1 MKDKKV
7 IILIVVALILIISV
21 LIIVKNKK
29 QSNQHTKAIS
39 EVQYDNENGVYYIK
53 NEITGEIIANSTD
66 ESGLQMYI
74 DNPDYNPNPL
84 QSYSDIEEQKKR
96 MLIKKVFNYEN

>member
-7 IILIVVALILIISV
+7 ITLIIIALILLISV
-21 LIIVKNKK
+21 LVIERNKK
-29 QSNQHTKAIS
+29 QSNQLTKAIS

-84 QSYSDIEEQKKR
+84 QSYSDIEE
-96 MLIKKVFNYEN
+96 

>member
-7 IILIVVALILIISV
+7 IILIVIALILIISV
-21 LIIVKNKK
+21 LTIVRNKT
-29 QSNQHTKAIS
+29 QNNQPANTIS
-39 EVQYDNENGVYYIK
+39 EIQYDNENGVYYIK

-84 QSYSDIEEQKKR
+84 QSYSDIEE
-96 MLIKKVFNYEN
+96 

>member
-7 IILIVVALILIISV
+7 IILIVIAFILIISV
-21 LIIVKNKK
+21 LIIVRNKK
-29 QSNQHTKAIS
+29 QNNQPTNAIS

-53 NEITGEIIANSTD
+53 NEITGEIIANSID
-66 ESGLQMYI
+66 EGGLQMYI

-84 QSYSDIEEQKKR
+84 ETYSNTTKE
-96 MLIKKVFNYEN
+96 

>member
-7 IILIVVALILIISV
+7 IILIVIALILIISV
-21 LIIVKNKK
+21 LVIVKNNK
-29 QSNQHTKAIS
+29 QNNQPQNAIS
-39 EVQYDNENGVYYIK
+39 EVQYDDENGVYYIK
-53 NEITGEIIANSTD
+53 DEITGEIIANSTD

-84 QSYSDIEEQKKR
+84 EIYSNVSQ
-96 MLIKKVFNYEN
+96 

>member
-7 IILIVVALILIISV
+7 IILIVIALILIISV
-21 LIIVKNKK
+21 LTIVRNKT
-29 QSNQHTKAIS
+29 QNNQPANTIS
-39 EVQYDNENGVYYIK
+39 EIQYDDENGVYYIK

-66 ESGLQMYI
+66 EGGLQMYI

-84 QSYSDIEEQKKR
+84 QSYSDIEE
-96 MLIKKVFNYEN
+96 

>member
-7 IILIVVALILIISV
+7 IILIVIALILIISV
-21 LIIVKNKK
+21 LTIVRNKT
-29 QSNQHTKAIS
+29 QNNQPANTIS
-39 EVQYDNENGVYYIK
+39 EIQYDDENGVYYIK

-66 ESGLQMYI
+66 EGGLQMYI

-84 QSYSDIEEQKKR
+84 QSYSDKK
-96 MLIKKVFNYEN
+96 E

>member
-7 IILIVVALILIISV
+7 IILIIIVLILTISV
-21 LIIVKNKK
+21 LVIVKNKK
-29 QSNQHTKAIS
+29 QNNQPTNAIS
-39 EVQYDNENGVYYIK
+39 EVQYDNENGVYYIR
-53 NEITGEIIANSTD
+53 NEVTGEIIANSID

-84 QSYSDIEEQKKR
+84 QSYSDIEE
-96 MLIKKVFNYEN
+96 

>member
-7 IILIVVALILIISV
+7 IILIVIALILIISV
-21 LIIVKNKK
+21 LVIVKNKK
-29 QSNQHTKAIS
+29 QNNQPTNAIS
-39 EVQYDNENGVYYIK
+39 EVQYDEENGVYYIK

-84 QSYSDIEEQKKR
+84 FTYSDTIEE
-96 MLIKKVFNYEN
+96 

>member
-7 IILIVVALILIISV
+7 IILIVIALILIISV
-21 LIIVKNKK
+21 LTIVRNKT
-29 QSNQHTKAIS
+29 QNNQPANTIS
-39 EVQYDNENGVYYIK
+39 EIQYDDENGVYYIK
-53 NEITGEIIANSTD
+53 NEITGEIIANSID

-84 QSYSDIEEQKKR
+84 ESYSDIEE
-96 MLIKKVFNYEN
+96 

>member
-7 IILIVVALILIISV
+7 IILIAIILILIISV
-21 LIIVKNKK
+21 LAIVKNKK
-29 QSNQHTKAIS
+29 ENNQQTNAIS

-53 NEITGEIIANSTD
+53 NEITREIIANSTD

-84 QSYSDIEEQKKR
+84 QSYSSTAEE
-96 MLIKKVFNYEN
+96 

>member
-7 IILIVVALILIISV
+7 IILIVIALILIISV
-21 LIIVKNKK
+21 LTILRNKT
-29 QSNQHTKAIS
+29 QNNQPTNAIS

-53 NEITGEIIANSTD
+53 NEVTGEIIANSID

-84 QSYSDIEEQKKR
+84 QSYSDIEE
-96 MLIKKVFNYEN
+96 

>member
-7 IILIVVALILIISV
+7 IILIAIIVILIVTV
-21 LIIVKNKK
+21 LIIVKNKERNT
-29 QSNQHTKAIS
+29 QPINAIS
-39 EVQYDNENGVYYIK
+39 EVQYDDENGVYYIK
-53 NEITGEIIANSTD
+53 NEITGEIIANSTE

-84 QSYSDIEEQKKR
+84 EIYSNVSQ
-96 MLIKKVFNYEN
+96 

>member
-1 MKDKKV
+1 MKDKKI
-7 IILIVVALILIISV
+7 IILIVIALILTISV
-21 LIIVKNKK
+21 LVIVKNKK
-29 QSNQHTKAIS
+29 ENNQLTNAIS

-84 QSYSDIEEQKKR
+84 QSHSSTAEE
-96 MLIKKVFNYEN
+96 

>member
-7 IILIVVALILIISV
+7 IILIVIALILIISV
-21 LIIVKNKK
+21 LVIGRNKK
-29 QSNQHTKAIS
+29 QNNQPKNAIN

-84 QSYSDIEEQKKR
+84 QSYSDIEE
-96 MLIKKVFNYEN
+96 

>member
-7 IILIVVALILIISV
+7 IILIVIVLILIISV
-21 LIIVKNKK
+21 LVIVKNKK
-29 QSNQHTKAIS
+29 QNNQSANTIS

-53 NEITGEIIANSTD
+53 NEITGEIIANSID

-84 QSYSDIEEQKKR
+84 ESYSDIEE
-96 MLIKKVFNYEN
+96 

>member
-7 IILIVVALILIISV
+7 IILIVIALMLIISV
-21 LIIVKNKK
+21 LIIVKNKE
-29 QSNQHTKAIS
+29 QNNQPTNAIS
-39 EVQYDNENGVYYIK
+39 EVQYDDENGVYYIK

-84 QSYSDIEEQKKR
+84 QSYFSTAEE
-96 MLIKKVFNYEN
+96 

>member
-1 MKDKKV
+1 MNDRKA
-7 IILIVVALILIISV
+7 IILIAIILILIISV
-21 LIIVKNKK
+21 LVIAKNKK
-29 QSNQHTKAIS
+29 QNNQPINQIS

-84 QSYSDIEEQKKR
+84 QSYSDIEE
-96 MLIKKVFNYEN
+96 

>member
-7 IILIVVALILIISV
+7 IILIAIILILIIFALV
-21 LIIVKNKK
+21 IVKNENKNI
-29 QSNQHTKAIS
+29 QPTNTIS
-39 EVQYDNENGVYYIK
+39 EVQYDNENGVYYIR
-53 NEITGEIIANSTD
+53 NEVTGEIIANSID

-84 QSYSDIEEQKKR
+84 GTYSSLEE
-96 MLIKKVFNYEN
+96 E